1 MINRL
6 KKRLVLLRD
15 SRGADSFPD
24 FQRRDNDEVITL
36 DDLRYWTVT
45 GFFLFKI
52 LRYSECRFLT
62 YRLELIPRPFL
73 VSFLIRFMTRGDCV
87 VRDDLGRVR
96 NITWRYVA
104 QRFRRWIGD
113 RSRTPSLIGWIK
125 REVGELET
133 RLNEKKKPNLNLAFS
148 PAYLRTDM
156 AFGVLS
162 GGSVGHIAGVLNHL
176 GSFTGPPFFLTTD
189 PIPTVRKDI
198 ETQVLQPKEGY
209 WDFREL
215 PSLAFNE
222 VFYLLAMAS
231 LGEEPLSFI
240 YQRYSLN
247 DFSGVRLAR
256 EKNVP
261 FVLEYNGSE
270 IWVSRHWGKPLK
282 YEALSERIEKV
293 NLKAADLVVVV
304 SRPLK
309 DELAARGIEAEKIL
323 VNPNGVDTEKYSPK
337 VDGSPVRKRYGLEGK
352 VVLGF
357 IGTFGKWHGAA
368 VLAQAFGELAREST
382 EFRERTRLLM
392 IGDGITMPSVK
403 EILSRYYVKDLCVLT
418 GTLPQAEGPAYLAAC
433 DILVAPHVPNADGTP
448 FFGSPTKLFEYMAMG
463 KGIVA
468 SNLDQ
473 IGEILKPNETAL
485 MVKPGDKDSL
495 KEGLKVLIGDKSLRD
510 RLGNAAREECVAK
523 YTWKEHTRRII
534 EKLKERCG

>member
-1 MINRL
+1 MANRI

-24 FQRRDNDEVITL
+24 FQSRDDGDEVITL
-36 DDLRYWTVT
+36 DDLRYWAVT
-45 GFFLFKI
+45 GFFIFKI

-73 VSFLIRFMTRGDCV
+73 VSFLIRFMTRGECV
-87 VRDDLGRVR
+87 VRDDKGRVR
-96 NITWRYVA
+96 YITWGYVA

-113 RSRTPSLIGWIK
+113 GGRASGLIQWIK
-125 REVGELET
+125 REVGEMESHLD
-133 RLNEKKKPNLNLAFS
+133 EKKKPSLDLGHS

-156 AFGVLS
+156 AFGVRS

-189 PIPTVRKDI
+189 AIPTVRKDI
-198 ETQVLQPKEGY
+198 ETQIIQPKESY

-222 VFYLLAMAS
+222 VFYLLALAS
-231 LGEEPLSFI
+231 LGEETLSFI

-247 DFSGVRLAR
+247 DYSGLRLAR
-256 EKNVP
+256 EKKLP

-282 YEALSERIEKV
+282 YEALSKKIEKV
-293 NLKAADLVVVV
+293 NLQAADLVVVV

-309 DELAARGIEAEKIL
+309 DELTARGIDPEKIL
-323 VNPNGVDTEKYSPK
+323 VNPNGVDTDKYSPQ
-337 VDGSPVRKRYGLEGK
+337 VDGSPIRKRYGLEGK
-352 VVLGF
+352 KVLGF
-357 IGTFGKWHGAA
+357 IGTFGKWHGAE
-368 VLAQAFGELAREST
+368 VLARAFAELARGDT
-382 EFRERTRLLM
+382 KFRNETRLLM
-392 IGDGITMPSVK
+392 IGDGIAMPLVK
-403 EILSRYYVKDLCVLT
+403 EIIGKYYVKDLCVLT

-433 DILVAPHVPNADGTP
+433 DILVAPHIPNPDGTP

-495 KEGLKVLIGDKSLRD
+495 KEGLKVLAGDQPLRE
-510 RLGNAAREECVAK
+510 RLGRAAREECVAK
-523 YTWKEHTRRII
+523 YTWKEHTRKII
-534 EKLKERCG
+534 EKLKERS

>member
-1 MINRL
+1 LANVL

-24 FQRRDNDEVITL
+24 FQKRDDDEVITL
-36 DDLRYWTVT
+36 DDLRYWAVT
-45 GFFLFKI
+45 GFFIFKI

-62 YRLELIPRPFL
+62 YRLELIPRPFFI
-73 VSFLIRFMTRGDCV
+73 SFLIRFMTRGECV

-96 NITWRYVA
+96 HITWKYVA
-104 QRFRRWIGD
+104 QRFRRWSGE
-113 RSRTPSLIGWIK
+113 RSRASGLIQWIK
-125 REVGELET
+125 GQVGELESH
-133 RLNEKKKPNLNLAFS
+133 LNEKKKNVLDLGLS

-156 AFGVLS
+156 AFGVRS
-162 GGSVGHIAGVLNHL
+162 GGPVSHIAGVLNHL
-176 GSFTGPPFFLTTD
+176 DSFTGPPFFLTTD
-189 PIPTVRKDI
+189 AIPTVRKDI

-222 VFYLLAMAS
+222 VFYLLANS
-231 LGEEPLSFI
+231 SIGEEPLSFI

-247 DFSGVRLAR
+247 DYSGVRLAR
-256 EKNVP
+256 DKNLP

-270 IWVSRHWGKPLK
+270 IKSGLRLGKFLK
-282 YEALSERIEKV
+282 YEALSKRIEEV

-309 DELAARGIEAEKIL
+309 DELTARGVESEKIL
-323 VNPNGVDTEKYSPK
+323 INPNGVDTDKYSPQ
-337 VDGSPVRKRYGLEGK
+337 VDGSPVRKRYGLEEK
-352 VVLGF
+352 KVLGF
-357 IGTFGKWHGAA
+357 IGTFGKWHGAE
-368 VLAQAFGELAREST
+368 VLARAFAELARGDT
-382 EFRERTRLLM
+382 KFREETRLLM
-392 IGDGITMPSVK
+392 VGDGITMPLVK
-403 EILSRYYVKDLCVLT
+403 EILGRYYVKDLCVLT

-433 DILVAPHVPNADGTP
+433 DILVEPYVPNQDGTP

-468 SNLDQ
+468 SKLGQ

-485 MVKPGDKDSL
+485 MVKSGDKDSL
-495 KEGLKVLIGDKSLRD
+495 KVGLKVLTGDKALSD
-510 RLGNAAREECVAK
+510 RLGRAAREECVAK
-523 YTWKEHTRRII
+523 YTWKEHTRKII